1 MYVCVCTEKG
11 EVVELTVDHIWQI
24 PNATDQNL
32 VRLAH
37 STGWCTLELGDR
49 DNDGLSQQAHNA
61 LDEE

>member
-1 MYVCVCTEKG
+1 MQSVFKQITRVDTHTFQHHLVSTMYVCVCTEKG

-37 STGWCTLELGDR
+37 STG
-49 DNDGLSQQAHNA
+49 
-61 LDEE
+61 